1 MKKLSKSKYIF
12 HHVLG
17 LYLRK
22 KKNLDENTCLQIKE
36 TLSKLQQEIIN
47 KAPDKATPLAEKAEH
62 LEKTYLKKTLWMRLC
77 NSVAA
82 LLFALVAAIII
93 RSMWFEFYEIPTG
106 SMRPTFQEKDRLAVS
121 KTTFGIN
128 IPLMSKHFY
137 FDPDLIKRGG
147 IFIFSGANMDIADVN
162 TRYFYLLPGKKLFV
176 KRLIGKPGDILYF
189 YGGQIYGV
197 DANNKDISHEF
208 QQKQLKQLDHVP
220 YIHMNGKMVLSSPH
234 QNGIA
239 AKATLKQMNE
249 EVATLSVSSLN
260 KIEGKLLPPFAEKFN
275 DYYDI
280 WGFKNYGM
288 GRLLTKEQ
296 TQRLTNTQ
304 PDQLEEAPLYLEI
317 FHHPS
322 VAHPKIVRGYN
333 GKLHPAVGTNST
345 LLPLQEKH
353 LKALFENMYTARFAI
368 KNGTLYRFGSSV
380 KVGDPCP
387 YCPKLPSIPD
397 GTYELYH
404 GKGYQ
409 IQFGGIRKKL
419 PADHPL
425 LKYETSRVQFF
436 YNLGIE
442 CNTLF
447 TPTAKEQYLI
457 PSRYLYFREGSLYT
471 MGAPF
476 ITKDDPNLVAFIHKE
491 HQKQEHAPP
500 YQPYIPFEDTPPPL
514 TIKGEIDSA
523 FIQKNGIKIPP
534 NHYLALGDN
543 YAMSADSRDF
553 GFVPEDNIRG
563 APSFI
568 FWPPG
573 NRFGPPLQVHYPF
586 INGPSLFIWCSAI
599 ICVIIY
605 SILRQR
611 KNKLPI
617 DIP

>member
-22 KKNLDENTCLQIKE
+22 KRSLDQNTCLQIKE
-36 TLSKLQQEIIN
+36 TLSNLQQEIIN
-47 KAPDKATPLAEKAEH
+47 KIPEKASALAEKAEE
-62 LEKTYLKKTLWMRLC
+62 LEKSYLKKTTWMRLL
-77 NSVAA
+77 SSTAA
-82 LLFALVAAIII
+82 LIFALVAAILI

-128 IPLMSKHFY
+128 VPLMAKHFY
-137 FDPDLIKRGG
+137 FNPDLVKRGG

-162 TRYFYLLPGKKLFV
+162 TRYFYLFPGKKLFV
-176 KRLIGKPGDILYF
+176 KRLLGKPGDTLYF
-189 YGGQIYGV
+189 YGGQIYGI
-197 DANNKDISHEF
+197 DADLKDISHEL
-208 QQKQLKQLDHVP
+208 QHKQLNKIDHVP
-220 YIHMNGKMVLSSPH
+220 YIHMNGKMVLSSPN

-239 AKATLKQMNE
+239 GKTIIKQMNE
-249 EVATLSVSSLN
+249 EIATLSVSSLN
-260 KIEGKLLPPFAEKFN
+260 KIEGKLLPPFLGNFK
-275 DYYDI
+275 DYYEV

-288 GRLLTKEQ
+288 GRLLTKEE
-296 TQRLTNTQ
+296 TLRLTPIQ
-304 PDQLEEAPLYLEI
+304 ADQLEEAPLYLEI

-322 VAHPKIVRGYN
+322 VSYPKIVRGYN
-333 GKLHPAVGTNST
+333 GKLHAAVGTNST
-345 LLPLQEKH
+345 VLPLKDKH
-353 LKALFENMYTARFAI
+353 LKSLFENMYTARFTL
-368 KNGTLYRFGSSV
+368 KNGTLYRFGSYV

-387 YCPKLPSIPD
+387 YCPTLPSIPD

-409 IQFGGIRKKL
+409 VHFGGIRKEL
-419 PADHPL
+419 PANHPL
-425 LKYETSRVQFF
+425 LKYDPSRVQFF

-447 TPTAKEQYLI
+447 APTSKEQYLI
-457 PSRYLYFREGSLYT
+457 PSRYVYFRKGDLYT

-476 ITKDDPNLVAFIHKE
+476 IKKGDQDLVTFVSKE
-491 HQKQEHAPP
+491 HIKQEQAPS
-500 YQPYIPFEDTPPPL
+500 YRPYIPFEDTPPPL
-514 TIKGEIDSA
+514 TIEGSIDSD
-523 FIQKNGIKIPP
+523 FIKKNGLKIPP

-573 NRFGPPLQVHYPF
+573 NRFGFPIQIPYPF
-586 INGPSLFIWCSAI
+586 INGPRLFIWCTALLCI
-599 ICVIIY
+599 VIY
-605 SILRQR
+605 SIFRQR